1 MPDINISLN
10 RGKDDM
16 EYKFKLQ
23 GLDCANC
30 ANKIEQKVTKLKQ
43 VDEAVVNFNTAT
55 LMASSSLSQEELM
68 NKIET
73 IVHQLEPDVVVKIL
87 NKENVQ
93 HDHHHEEKEICG
105 CGHDHHH
112 EEKEACGCGHDHHHE
127 EKEVCGCGHDHHHEE
142 QEACACGHDHGSEL
156 EQPYIEL
163 AGALVFKIEN
173 LDCAS
178 CAMKVENQMNQ
189 LPFVEKAVV
198 NFSTSKV
205 QIKLHGAMEQE
216 EVKNALQKLV
226 DQIEPGVKIYSQQEA
241 DKPVKTKIFDMK
253 ENLPF
258 LLGTAFVIASFFL
271 PEGTWELIVLGIAY
285 LLIGGKVI
293 WKALKNIKAG
303 EVFDENFLMTIATVG
318 AFLTG
323 EYLEAVAVM
332 FLYYIGEIFQAYAVN
347 RSRKSIGAL
356 MDIRSDYANILIDG
370 KEMKLSPEDVQ
381 IGSTMIV
388 RPGERVAMDGIV
400 LEGESSLD
408 TSALTGESMPRHI
421 AVGEE
426 LLSGV
431 INMSGVLKVKVTKSA
446 GESTVS
452 RILELVENATN
463 KKAPIEKFI
472 TKFAKV
478 YTPIVCALAVAV
490 AIVPPLLSGGQAFD
504 MWIYRALT
512 FLVVSCPCALV
523 ISIPLAL
530 FAGIGG
536 ASKQGVLIKGGND
549 LERIKD
555 LDVLVVDKTG
565 TLTKGKFSVVEMV
578 SDDQERLLE
587 LSAYGEF
594 YSHHPIA
601 KSIVARYGKDIDASQ
616 IENYEEIAGHGIK
629 ALVKGKEI
637 LLGNVKLMQANQIDV
652 KPVKKIGTII
662 HVAYDHHY
670 LGYLVI
676 ADEIKESTY
685 EGIKQ
690 LKALGLK
697 RIVMLTG
704 DDESVAKDVADKL
717 GIHEYYANLLP
728 QDKVTKVEEL
738 LNQPHVQLGFVGDG
752 INDAPVLAR
761 SDIGI
766 AMGGIGSDVAIEAAD
781 VVLMNDDFTTLA
793 TAITVSKRTNR
804 ILKQNIYF
812 SLGVKAVVLVLAAV
826 GIADM
831 WLGVFADVGVT
842 CLAILNSMRALKK

>member
-1 MPDINISLN
+1 
-10 RGKDDM
+10 M

-30 ANKIEQKVTKLKQ
+30 ANKIEQKVAKLKQ

-142 QEACACGHDHGSEL
+142 QETCACGHDHGAEL

-490 AIVPPLLSGGQAFD
+490 AIVPPLLSGGEAFD

>member
-1 MPDINISLN
+1 
-10 RGKDDM
+10 M

-30 ANKIEQKVTKLKQ
+30 ANKIEQKVAKLKL
-43 VDEAVVNFNTAT
+43 VEEASVNFNTAT
-55 LMASSSLSQEELM
+55 LIVTSSLSQKELM
-68 NKIET
+68 AEIEA
-73 IVHQLEPDVVVKIL
+73 IVHQLEPDVAVKPL
-87 NKENVQ
+87 NKENTHQ
-93 HDHHHEEKEICG
+93 HTHHHEEGESCGCGHEHHHNEGESCDCGHEHYHEEGESCGCGHEHHHEEGESCG
-105 CGHDHHH
+105 CGHDH
-112 EEKEACGCGHDHHHE
+112 ETA
-127 EKEVCGCGHDHHHEE
+127 
-142 QEACACGHDHGSEL
+142 

-163 AGALVFKIEN
+163 AGAKVFKIEN

-189 LPFVEKAVV
+189 LPFVDKAVV
-198 NFSTSKV
+198 NFNTSKV
-205 QIKLHGAMEQE
+205 QVKLHGAMETE

-226 DQIEPGVKIYSQQEA
+226 DQIEPGVKIYNQS
-241 DKPVKTKIFDMK
+241 DDRKPVKTKIFDMK
-253 ENLPF
+253 ENMPF
-258 LLGTAFVIASFFL
+258 LLGTALVIASFFL
-271 PEGTWELIVLGIAY
+271 PEGNWELIILGVAY

-356 MDIRSDYANILIDG
+356 MDIRSDYANIIVDG
-370 KEMKLSPEDVQ
+370 KEVKLSPEDVQ
-381 IGSTMIV
+381 IGATMIV
-388 RPGERVAMDGIV
+388 RPGERVAMDGVV

-408 TSALTGESMPRHI
+408 TSALTGESMPRNI

-490 AIVPPLLSGGQAFD
+490 AIVPPLLSGGQSFD

-565 TLTKGKFSVVEMV
+565 TLTKGKFSVVEIN
-578 SDDQERLLE
+578 SDDQEQLLE

-601 KSIVARYGKDIDASQ
+601 KSIVARYGKEIEASQ

-629 ALVKGKEI
+629 ARVKGKEI
-637 LLGNVKLMQANQIDV
+637 LLGNVKLMQANQIVV
-652 KPVKKIGTII
+652 KPVEKVGTII
-662 HVAYDHHY
+662 HVAYDRQY

-685 EGIKQ
+685 EGIQQ
-690 LKALGLK
+690 LKELGLK

-704 DDESVAKDVADKL
+704 DDDRVAKDVADKL
-717 GIHEYYANLLP
+717 GIDEYYANLLP
-728 QDKVTKVEEL
+728 QDKVAKVEEL

-812 SLGVKAVVLVLAAV
+812 SLGVKAVVLVLAAI
-826 GIADM
+826 GFADM